1 MANKRKYSTLRL
13 FNVLSKRAY
22 KISKKRNLGWTWAE
36 AQKWTSANIFPAY
49 KGVTLVSRVRLTEV
63 DKFVETKL
71 DAPSTVLPSLAPVK
85 KQKEVCKNPK
95 DYASEFF
102 EDFDWFEIVERI
114 SIFDDNMYIALELQ
128 INGANIASTGEIKKG
143 QIPNLVSIRE
153 DIRKVV
159 PNSPIAQIVLN
170 IVVREGK
177 KDDDQPC
184 SYYVLVAFEGSDAVM
199 QAAPKFASMVFR
211 TKKDM
216 TPEDL
221 ALIKER
227 EEAII
232 QARKDITTKKS
243 VKEMPRPD
251 MVEPKPIVPKSSEEI
266 KLEKL
271 QAYNEAIAELKE
283 LLREGLITKK
293 QFSKRFDDLGK
304 NLKQGGV
311 I

>member
-22 KISKKRNLGWTWAE
+22 KISKKRNLGWSWSE

-49 KGVTLVSRVRLTEV
+49 KGVTLVSRIRLTEV

-102 EDFDWFEIVERI
+102 EDFDWFEIVERL
-114 SIFDDNMYIALELQ
+114 SIFDDNMYMALELQ

-184 SYYVLVAFEGSDAVM
+184 SYYVLVAFENSDAVM

-232 QARKDITTKKS
+232 QARKDMTTKKS